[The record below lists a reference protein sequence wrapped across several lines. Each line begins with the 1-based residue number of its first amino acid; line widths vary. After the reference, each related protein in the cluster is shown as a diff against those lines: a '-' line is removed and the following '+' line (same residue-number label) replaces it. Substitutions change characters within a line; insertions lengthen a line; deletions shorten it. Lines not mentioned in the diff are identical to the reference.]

1 MNEPMTN
8 RFELLTR
15 QSRNVLVTVA
25 AVFFFTSLVLM
36 IAGAPPL
43 AAYYHIFK
51 GSLGS
56 WIKFSHVIKSWIPLT
71 LCACGLL
78 FTFRIG
84 LWNIGIEGQ
93 VMMGAVF
100 TTAVLRLGLESQMPS
115 MIILGSIIAGLI
127 GGALWALIAG
137 FLKTKGGV
145 NEIFAGL
152 GLNFVAQGVI
162 LWLIFGP
169 WKRPGVASMS
179 GTEVFPPALWLPQLA
194 SLRLSLPALGIVCLA
209 LILTALILRYT
220 KIGLHLKAIGSNSS
234 AAYLFGLKPAR
245 NMVLAMI
252 FAGGFAGVAGS
263 LQVSGVYHRLLPA
276 ISSNYGYLA
285 LLVAM
290 LSNYNIW
297 LVPLVALFFA
307 CLNVGSIQLPMA
319 LQLDSSLSGVIQG
332 ALVLAALGIH
342 GWRRARNRGQK
353 SEDRKQK
360 TRLRSSELRRS
371 KQRSEDKAE

>member
-1 MNEPMTN
+1 MFNI
-8 RFELLTR
+8 
-15 QSRNVLVTVA
+15 
-25 AVFFFTSLVLM
+25 

-56 WIKFSHVIKSWIPLT
+56 WLKFAHVIKAWIPLT
-71 LCACGLL
+71 LCACGLI

-93 VMMGAVF
+93 VMMGAIF
-100 TTAVLRLGLESQMPS
+100 STAALRFGLNSQMPTTV
-115 MIILGSIIAGLI
+115 IWLSIAAGLI

-137 FLKTKGGV
+137 FLKTKGDV

-152 GLNFVAQGVI
+152 GLNFVAQGII

-179 GTEVFPPALWLPQLA
+179 GTEVFPTHLWLSQLA
-194 SLRLSLPALGIVCLA
+194 SIRLSLPALAIVCVSLV
-209 LILTALILRYT
+209 LTALILRYT
-220 KIGLHLKAIGSNSS
+220 KIGLNLKAVGSNPS

-252 FAGGFAGVAGS
+252 FAGGFAGIAGS
-263 LQVSGVYHRLLPA
+263 LQVVGIYHRLLPA

-290 LSNYNIW
+290 LANYNIW
-297 LVPLVALFFA
+297 LVAPVALFFA

-319 LQLDSSLSGVIQG
+319 LQLDSSLSGVVQG
-332 ALVLAALGIH
+332 ALVLATLGVH
-342 GWRRARNRGQK
+342 AWQKRRAEIGEREKNVGLQG
-353 SEDRKQK
+353 
-360 TRLRSSELRRS
+360 LR
-371 KQRSEDKAE
+371 D

>member
-1 MNEPMTN
+1 MAIPLTN
-8 RFELLTR
+8 RFEYLTKE
-15 QSRNVLVTVA
+15 SRHVVVTVFV
-25 AVFFFTSLVLM
+25 VFAFTSLVLLL
-36 IAGAPPL
+36 AGAPPL
-43 AAYYHIFK
+43 AAYYYIFK

-56 WIKFSHVIKSWIPLT
+56 WLKFSHVIKAWIPLT

-84 LWNIGIEGQ
+84 LWNIGVEGQ

-100 TTAVLRLGLESQMPS
+100 TTAILRLGLESRMPS
-115 MIILGSIIAGLI
+115 MIILLSIVAGLI

-137 FLKTKGGV
+137 YLKTKGGV

-169 WKRPGVASMS
+169 WRRPGVASMS
-179 GTEVFPPALWLPQLA
+179 GTEVFPPQLWLSQLA
-194 SLRLSLPALGIVCLA
+194 SIRMSLPALAVVGIA

-220 KIGLHLKAIGSNSS
+220 RIGLNLKAIGSNPFAS
-234 AAYLFGLKPAR
+234 YLFGLKPGR

-252 FAGGFAGVAGS
+252 FAGGFAGIAGS
-263 LQVSGVYHRLLPA
+263 LQVAGIYHRLLPA

-290 LSNYNIW
+290 LSNYSIR
-297 LVPLVALFFA
+297 LAPLVAFFLA

-332 ALVLAALGIH
+332 ALVLAALAVHAWRKRWAEGKAHRAKGIAH
-342 GWRRARNRGQK
+342 SA
-353 SEDRKQK
+353 
-360 TRLRSSELRRS
+360 
-371 KQRSEDKAE
+371 